1 MKNSELIPFERNR
14 YYTGKMLTTADFEAE
29 QAYMNNKRRFLN
41 QMVTGSGIV
50 CGLSVISLDDLSLMI
65 ESGMA
70 IDDTGREIAVSY
82 THLDVYKRQ
91 V

>member
-70 IDDTGREIAVSY
+70 IDDTGR
-82 THLDVYKRQ
+82 
-91 V
+91 